1 MRTVFIE
8 TSFEQDILR
17 GGHMIIDA
25 VGVPDGLSQDA
36 EEADDEAGFDLEL
49 VFQKVLLEGDSEW
62 K

>member
-8 TSFEQDILR
+8 TSFEQDALR

-25 VGVPDGLSQDA
+25 VGVPDGVDEGAQDA
-36 EEADDEAGFDLEL
+36 EDEAGFDLEL